1 MKFGYVIK
9 KIGVLF
15 LLLTI
20 ASCYKESFIPI
31 EGDFEISFVNADES
45 VPVLISVNNQIKG
58 GETFEWE
65 FEGGNPATSNLA
77 KPGDVLYTNPGTYTV
92 TLTVSNADGE
102 TKKIQKVIEIKDAL
116 NPSFTYSIVQDNFSP
131 IEVSISNATQ
141 GQGITCNW
149 NFEGGNPSSYSGQNP
164 PNVFFTTPGIHQI
177 SLTVTNGF
185 ESQTVQGTIEV
196 APLLVSDF
204 SWSVGVSDSDY
215 QAPLVLQL
223 NNESI
228 SSTQYLWSSTGG
240 VISNNSDQNPSITF
254 STPGTYQISLTSS
267 NGKDAKTSTKIIT
280 IFPNTNL
287 YTFNN
292 VKLGINSAHH
302 NNSNGAFFST
312 LTHQSYSANQVNSQN
327 SQKIDIA
334 FQGLNSS
341 FNSNKFISPNQ
352 ITNYGFLPLDNAQNT
367 IFINSQNLCN
377 CGLNFT
383 VSQFDAMVNDS
394 PLQPLVIS
402 NSVAGAQE
410 FGNVLPRIILF
421 KTQDGRKGAIKIT
434 DMINNG
440 TNSYIV
446 CDIKV
451 QKQ

>member
-15 LLLTI
+15 LLLI
-20 ASCYKESFIPI
+20 IVSCYKESFIPI
-31 EGDFEISFVNADES
+31 EGDFVISFVNADES
-45 VPVLISVNNQIKG
+45 VPVLISVNNQVKG

-65 FEGGNPATSNLA
+65 FEGGNPTTSNLA
-77 KPGDVLYTNPGTYTV
+77 KPGDVLYTNPGTYTI

-102 TKKIQKVIEIKDAL
+102 TKKIQKTIEIKDAL

-131 IEVSISNATQ
+131 TEVSINNATQ

-149 NFEGGNPSSYSGQNP
+149 SFEGGNPSSYSGQNP
-164 PNVFFTTPGIHQI
+164 PNVFFTAPGVHNL

-185 ESQTVQGTIEV
+185 ESQTIQGSIEV

-215 QAPLVLQL
+215 QAPLILQL

-228 SSTQYLWSSTGG
+228 SSTQYLWTTTGG
-240 VISNNSDQNPSITF
+240 VVSNNSDQNPSITF
-254 STPGTYQISLTSS
+254 NSPGTYQISLTSS
-267 NGKDAKTSTKIIT
+267 NGKDSKITTKSIT

-287 YTFNN
+287 YTFSN

-312 LTHQSYSANQVNSQN
+312 ITHQSYSASQVNSQN

-352 ITNYGFLPLDNAQNT
+352 VSNYGFLPLENPQNT

-383 VSQFDAMVNDS
+383 VSQFDAMVNDL

-410 FGNVLPRIILF
+410 FGNGLPRIVLF

-434 DMINNG
+434 GMINNG